1 MGVCGNPAC
10 ACYRI
15 PSSCPPDPQLRRFPV
30 RTVIPAVSQPQ
41 KSVLLALTDTHH
53 GFYVGAARYAR
64 EHDWH
69 LVTDMIYTAS
79 IPYGWQ
85 GDGILSFIGHRDD
98 LAEFIL
104 ANPAP
109 AVEISLVRSDVD
121 LPRVAADNRMIG
133 RVAAEHFIERGF
145 RRCLWVPFRDD
156 VPNRERRE
164 GFFGTL
170 ARAGILSAE
179 LPVTA
184 WDGGAGGTDW
194 AARRRIVSDELLRLP
209 KPLAVFCYNDCVAAD
224 IIAACD
230 QQGLRVPDDVAV
242 LGVDNDAMLCESFHT
257 PLSSVRHDLA
267 GMAYE
272 AAALLDHL
280 MAGGRPP
287 AEIKRVPPRGI
298 AARRSTDIVAVD
310 DRDVAAAL
318 RFIWDRYALN
328 SLSVD
333 DIAAAA
339 GIHRRLLEKAFRR
352 ELGRGINQEL
362 VRTRLKAVTLR
373 LESTDDSVTDIAS
386 QTGYTRPNHLFRSF
400 REHFGMSPSQYRD
413 KARDA
418 AG

>member
-1 MGVCGNPAC
+1 MAEK
-10 ACYRI
+10 
-15 PSSCPPDPQLRRFPV
+15 
-30 RTVIPAVSQPQ
+30 Q

-164 GFFGTL
+164 GFFATL
-170 ARAGILSAE
+170 ARAGIRSAE

-184 WDGGAGGTDW
+184 WAGGTGGTDW

-287 AEIKRVPPRGI
+287 PEIKRVPPKGI

-310 DRDVAAAL
+310 DRNVAAAL
-318 RFIWDRYALN
+318 RFIWDHYALN
-328 SLSVD
+328 NLSVD

-373 LESTDDSVTDIAS
+373 LETTDDSVTDIAS

-400 REHFGMSPSQYRD
+400 REHFGMSPSQYRE
-413 KARDA
+413 KLRET

>member
-1 MGVCGNPAC
+1 MPKK
-10 ACYRI
+10 
-15 PSSCPPDPQLRRFPV
+15 
-30 RTVIPAVSQPQ
+30 Q

-64 EHDWH
+64 EHGWH

-85 GDGILSFIGHRDD
+85 GDGILSFIGHRND

-109 AVEISLVRSDVD
+109 AVEISLVRDDVD
-121 LPRVAADNRMIG
+121 LPRVAADNHMIG

-145 RRCLWVPFRDD
+145 RRCLWVPFRED
-156 VPNRERRE
+156 VPNRERRD
-164 GFFGTL
+164 GFFETL
-170 ARAGILSAE
+170 AKAGIAATE
-179 LPVTA
+179 LPTTA
-184 WDGGAGGTDW
+184 WAAGQGGPDW
-194 AARRRIVSDELLRLP
+194 AARRRIVSNELMRMP

-230 QQGLRVPDDVAV
+230 QNGLRVPNDVAV
-242 LGVDNDAMLCESFHT
+242 LGVDNDTMLCESFHT

-280 MAGGRPP
+280 MNGGKAPT
-287 AEIKRVPPRGI
+287 ELKRVQPKGI
-298 AARRSTDIVAVD
+298 AARSSTDIIAVD
-310 DRDVAAAL
+310 DHDVATAL
-318 RFIWDRYALN
+318 RFIWDHYAQN
-328 SLSVD
+328 ALSVD
-333 DIAAAA
+333 DVATAV
-339 GIHRRLLEKAFRR
+339 GIHRRVLEKGFRR

-373 LESTDDSVTDIAS
+373 LETSDDSITDIAS
-386 QTGYTRPNHLFRSF
+386 QTGYSRPNHLFRTF
-400 REHFGMSPSQYRD
+400 REHCGMSPRQYREN
-413 KARDA
+413 ARA
-418 AG
+418 TEG

>member
-1 MGVCGNPAC
+1 
-10 ACYRI
+10 
-15 PSSCPPDPQLRRFPV
+15 
-30 RTVIPAVSQPQ
+30 VIPAVSQPQ

-280 MAGGRPP
+280 MAGGSPP

>member
-1 MGVCGNPAC
+1 VPKK
-10 ACYRI
+10 
-15 PSSCPPDPQLRRFPV
+15 
-30 RTVIPAVSQPQ
+30 Q

-64 EHDWH
+64 DHGWQ

-79 IPYGWQ
+79 IPYGWR
-85 GDGILSFIGHRDD
+85 GDGILSFIGQRDD

-104 ANPAP
+104 QNPAP
-109 AVEISLVRSDVD
+109 AVEISLVRDDVD
-121 LPRVAADNRMIG
+121 LPRVAADNAMIG
-133 RVAAEHFIERGF
+133 RVAAAHFIERGF

-156 VPNRERRE
+156 VPNRERRD
-164 GFFGTL
+164 GFFETL
-170 ARAGILSAE
+170 AKAGITAAE
-179 LPVTA
+179 LPTTA
-184 WDGGAGGTDW
+184 WAAGPAGPDW
-194 AARRRIVSDELLRLP
+194 AARRRIVSNELMRLP

-230 QQGLRVPDDVAV
+230 QNGLRVPDDVAV
-242 LGVDNDAMLCESFHT
+242 LGVDNDTMLCESFHT

-280 MAGGRPP
+280 MDGGKPP
-287 AEIKRVPPRGI
+287 TELIRVQPMGI

-310 DRDVAAAL
+310 DRNVATAL
-318 RFIWDRYALN
+318 RFIWDHYALS

-333 DIAAAA
+333 DVAAAS
-339 GIHRRLLEKAFRR
+339 GIHRRVLEKAFRR

-373 LESTDDSVTDIAS
+373 LETTDDSITDIAS
-386 QTGYTRPNHLFRSF
+386 QTGYSRPNHLFRTF
-400 REHFGMSPSQYRD
+400 REHYRMSPRHYREQVRVD
-413 KARDA
+413 GLLRVV
-418 AG
+418 GS